1 MSQPTGEVKFSVVT
15 GPDSAMKLSAA
26 ILIYRG
32 EQEASFA
39 TVHQVV
45 HDKGTPKILAGK
57 ALTPSASVRLARELS
72 KRATQGGFVPSCLLY
87 MDGETM
93 AWWVPPVRRHIAFK
107 APELGAPERGEVV
120 PHLGLVFA
128 VTHRHWHVWAVR
140 GDQRPDEHTALYLAP
155 YFNVSSDGAICTG
168 NVTLPDGTTAEKI
181 EAWIQCFFGSFFTH
195 PNANGQLVT
204 YRGGGYKFWRDML
217 DGRHA
222 EFPGSAL
229 VPLGLSL
236 AQAIA
241 RGGPDGS

>member
-1 MSQPTGEVKFSVVT
+1 MSHSMGEVKFSVVA
-15 GPDSAMKLSAA
+15 GPDSAMTLSAA

-93 AWWVPPVRRHIAFK
+93 AWWVPPARRHIAFK

-120 PHLGLVFA
+120 PHPGLVFA
-128 VTHRHWHVWAVR
+128 VTQRRWSVWAVR
-140 GDQRPDEHTALYLAP
+140 GDQRPDERTALYQAP
-155 YFNVSSDGAICTG
+155 YFNVSPDGAICTG

-217 DGRHA
+217 DGKHA
-222 EFPGSAL
+222 AFPERVLRPCERTLKDVLTKGSK
-229 VPLGLSL
+229 
-236 AQAIA
+236 
-241 RGGPDGS
+241 R